1 VNERV
6 YVFTDTGFAE
16 YIAEGDAAALSYDEM
31 YAFPDPVEPDFTGYV
46 KIAGLME
53 NTYITIT
60 DREGHIVTQMG
71 PVTGSAL
78 WDCSATNGER
88 VATGTY
94 NIYAAQGAAPTATGT
109 PQATIR
115 IIR

>member
-1 VNERV
+1 
-6 YVFTDTGFAE
+6 
-16 YIAEGDAAALSYDEM
+16 M

-94 NIYAAQGAAPTATGT
+94 NIYAAQGAAPATTGT